1 VITLI
6 DLVDDQFED
15 FSFGEVA
22 AMGLASSDTVYRS
35 SDGAGPNVTRG
46 FWSGDSLGVVD
57 RREGGAQGR
66 HGRSVAL
73 LDRVGE
79 GAAQASPQCLLV
91 GHGRTVEVAVLRA
104 NTAAA

>member
-1 VITLI
+1 LLAHSLVLIGCANTLL
-6 DLVDDQFED
+6 DLADDHVED

-22 AMGLASSDTVYRS
+22 AKGLASSDTVYGTS
-35 SDGAGPNVTRG
+35 NSATPNVTWG

-73 LDRVGE
+73 FHRVGE
-79 GAAQASPQCLLV
+79 GAAQASP
-91 GHGRTVEVAVLRA
+91 
-104 NTAAA
+104 